1 MNEYLLELR
10 NITKYFSNNRVL
22 DDVTLCVMP
31 GEVLALVGEN
41 GAGKSTL
48 MKILMGIY
56 RSDSGGIF
64 LNGHHLQ
71 ITSPKQALDMGI
83 QMIHQELSP
92 VLDMTIAENIFAG
105 AEPARKVFGLI
116 SIVDKMR
123 MESEAKNALS
133 QVGLNIEP
141 GQRMRSLSIAQM
153 QMVEITKAVSRSAKL
168 IIMDEPTSA
177 LTEKET
183 HILFDKIRQL
193 RANGVSII
201 YISHKLDEIFEISD
215 RISVLRDGRMID
227 TIPANQ
233 VDRNGLISRMVGR
246 DLTSIYPKREVPIG
260 DVLMEIKGLTW
271 KKRVHDVSFFVRRGE
286 ILGVAGLVGAGRS
299 ETMSTLFGVLKKD
312 AGEIFRNGQKVHI
325 GKPSHA
331 VSLGMAYITE
341 DRRTS
346 GLNLIGSIKHN
357 ISSVY
362 LRKFTKRRLLNEKV
376 ERTVADRY
384 IGALDIRTDSREK
397 RVQLLS
403 GGNQQKVAIAK
414 WLVGDPEVIIMDE
427 PTRGIDVGAKH
438 DIYELIGE
446 LAAKGKAIV
455 MISSEMPE
463 VMGMADRIVVLA
475 DGHMVGSVERADFN
489 QERILG
495 MQFA

>member
-1 MNEYLLELR
+1 MSGYLLELQ
-10 NITKYFSNNRVL
+10 NIVKAFSGNLVL
-22 DDVTLCVMP
+22 DDVTLNVRP

-56 RSDSGGIF
+56 NADSGGIF
-64 LNGHHLQ
+64 LNGQQVL
-71 ITSPKQALDMGI
+71 ISSPRQALDMGI

-92 VLDMTIAENIFAG
+92 VLDMTIAENIFSG
-105 AEPARKVFGLI
+105 AEPARRLFGLI
-116 SIVDKMR
+116 NLVDKRR
-123 MESEAKNALS
+123 MESEARDALNE
-133 QVGLNIEP
+133 VGLYAEP
-141 GQRMRSLSIAQM
+141 ARRMRSLSIAQM
-153 QMVEITKAVSRSAKL
+153 QMVEISKAVSRSAKL
-168 IIMDEPTSA
+168 IVMDEPTSA

-183 HILFDKIRQL
+183 RILFEKIRLL
-193 RANGVSII
+193 RSNGVSVI
-201 YISHKLDEIFEISD
+201 YISHKLEEVLEISD

-227 TIPANQ
+227 TVPTGQ
-233 VDRNGLISRMVGR
+233 VSRDALISRMVGR

-260 DVLMEIKGLTW
+260 EILMEFKGLCW
-271 KKRVHDVSFFVRRGE
+271 KNRVKNVSFFVRRGE

-299 ETMSTLFGVLKKD
+299 ETMSALFGVLKKD
-312 AGEIFRNGQKVHI
+312 AGEIYRDGQKVYI
-325 GKPSHA
+325 RKPSQA

-341 DRRTS
+341 DRRVS

-362 LRKFTKRRLLNEKV
+362 LRKLTRHHLLYEKN
-376 ERTVADRY
+376 ERTIADRY
-384 IGALDIRTDSREK
+384 ITALSIRTDSREK

-414 WLVGDPEVIIMDE
+414 WLVGDPDVIIMDE

-438 DIYELIGE
+438 DVYLLMGE
-446 LAAKGKAIV
+446 LAASGKAII

-463 VMGMADRIVVLA
+463 VMGMADRIMVLA
-475 DGHMVGSVERADFN
+475 DGRVSGFVERADFN
-489 QERILG
+489 QECILG
-495 MQFA
+495 MQFT